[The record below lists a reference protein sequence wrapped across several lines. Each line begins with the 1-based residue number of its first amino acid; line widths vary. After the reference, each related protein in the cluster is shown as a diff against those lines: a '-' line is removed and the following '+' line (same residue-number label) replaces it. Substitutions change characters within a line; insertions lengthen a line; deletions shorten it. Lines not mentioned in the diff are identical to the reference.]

1 MASIR
6 KAAQWVLDDC
16 RDGIGWVAIWKEGR
30 SWESDRIYGVDF
42 DGRSYT
48 ATIDD
53 ADELERLQAIL
64 AIDPNAIIVNGY
76 YHNLGDPECMTRD
89 TLADALRWQY
99 ELQNATVANFL
110 ENIVQNAQEPADHE
124 EQIAASDL
132 DNMPKNEEDDE
143 DERVATWGR
152 RERSVTLTND
162 QWSRLV
168 CYLHMSTKY
177 REGERDAWQE
187 LAQEKNADGTPKFK
201 NAASNA
207 AYWQE
212 VIDDLDAMLP
222 KLDGMEV

>member
-16 RDGIGWVAIWKEGR
+16 RDGIGWVCIWKEGR
-30 SWESDRIYGVDF
+30 GWESERIYGVDF
-42 DGRSYT
+42 DERTYT

-53 ADELERLQAIL
+53 ADELERLQDIL
-64 AIDPNAIIVNGY
+64 AIDPRAIIVNGY

-110 ENIVQNAQEPADHE
+110 ENIVETAQEPAAHE
-124 EQIAASDL
+124 EQIAANDL
-132 DNMPKNEEDDE
+132 DEMHKTEEPTE
-143 DERVATWGR
+143 DEQLAAWGR
-152 RERSVTLTND
+152 KERSVTLTND

-168 CYLHMSTKY
+168 CYLLMSTKY
-177 REGERDAWQE
+177 REGERDAWLE
-187 LAQEKNADGTPKFK
+187 LAEEKNPDGTPKFK
-201 NAASNA
+201 NAAKNA
-207 AYWQE
+207 EYWQQI
-212 VIDDLDAMLP
+212 IDDLDAMQP